1 MVEALLKD
9 AGLSQG
15 VFKTDEDSNAKS
27 KAKSSGRHGSS
38 GSRRGAKAPKYGENA
53 AWVEKCAK
61 ALKIPNPEEVFV
73 SCKTEAELLAQAGK
87 IREWISKSQP
97 VMIVREND
105 PMRDDQSVL
114 WPLDIAIIDGIGENE
129 GEFHVVYPN
138 GCDRG
143 DRSRVSG
150 YMKLGDL
157 LFKTTDAMLMFY
169 RPGAAAGKNR

>member
-1 MVEALLKD
+1 LAQ
-9 AGLSQG
+9 GL
-15 VFKTDEDSNAKS
+15 FKTEEEVNAKS
-27 KAKSSGRHGSS
+27 KAKSSGRYGSS

-97 VMIVREND
+97 VMVVREND
-105 PMRDDQSVL
+105 PMRDDLSVI
-114 WPLDIAIIDGIGENE
+114 WPLDIVIIDGIGESE

-150 YMKLGDL
+150 FMKLEEVL
-157 LFKTTDAMLMFY
+157 YRAKCAVVMFY
-169 RPGAAAGKNR
+169 RPGDMVYKKR